1 MAIKQSIKNN
11 IVSANN
17 KYNLS
22 FEKVARILSKNEEDN
37 SYDISIVGSDGIGSL
52 YENISIRYDGSDA
65 VSKIDPKVGEYVYT
79 KEDNGR
85 FVITG
90 IVSEHQNNTTE
101 SDIFS
106 NTYNGATGSLLQ

>member
-37 SYDISIVGSDGIGSL
+37 NYDISIVGSDGISSL

-65 VSKIDPKVGEYVYT
+65 VSKICLRK
-79 KEDNGR
+79 R
-85 FVITG
+85 RQWSFC
-90 IVSEHQNNTTE
+90 
-101 SDIFS
+101 
-106 NTYNGATGSLLQ
+106 YNRYSIRASK

>member
-22 FEKVARILSKNEEDN
+22 FEKVARNEDDN
-37 SYDISIVGSDGIGSL
+37 NYDISIVGSDGIGSL

-65 VSKIDPKVGEYVYT
+65 VSKIDPKVGEYVYV